1 MKKFQGII
9 ESPTPPPI
17 NCFWL
22 YNGTVRYFNN
32 KTGKWES
39 VNSSESNSDILKI
52 TISEEDLNKVLNG
65 EQVIIKNNKI
75 SPYANV
81 LILESGKYS
90 CYFNKVMQSN
100 STGQYITGNIHTKN
114 HEFGN
119 LGAIVSEGVITLTS
133 VFVNYSNAIVEL
145 EIGDSNEIKEHNLN
159 NLVQGHFFT
168 HLDYGYG
175 VGTFQ
180 TKIGGFA
187 HVTTAYGNEVFYSI
201 KGDGSII
208 KDEDYIKPNEPY
220 TIQLDSNDIGK
231 PLEDVMASHILNCG
245 EIIVNGVT
253 GPVTYTRSVDSTESM
268 IYFIS
273 SKKDNSFQI
282 LTYNVSS
289 KTITSAISKYTV
301 PAATKSSIGGVKA
314 MTNIADV
321 VNGSTTQDTVDVLVG
336 TVNSLL
342 SQLRAVGLI
351 IN

>member
-81 LILESGKYS
+81 LILESGKYPY
-90 CYFNKVMQSN
+90 YFNKVMQSN
-100 STGQYITGNIHTKN
+100 GTSQYITGNIHTKN

-201 KGDGSII
+201 KDDGSII

-273 SKKDNSFQI
+273 SK
-282 LTYNVSS
+282 
-289 KTITSAISKYTV
+289 TITSAISKYTV
-301 PAATKSSIGGVKA
+301 PAATKSRIGGVKA

-342 SQLRAVGLI
+342 PQLRAVGLI

>member
-22 YNGTVRYFNN
+22 YDGTVRYFNN
-32 KTGKWES
+32 KTSKWES

-75 SPYANV
+75 SPY
-81 LILESGKYS
+81 
-90 CYFNKVMQSN
+90 
-100 STGQYITGNIHTKN
+100 
-114 HEFGN
+114 
-119 LGAIVSEGVITLTS
+119 
-133 VFVNYSNAIVEL
+133 
-145 EIGDSNEIKEHNLN
+145 
-159 NLVQGHFFT
+159 
-168 HLDYGYG
+168 
-175 VGTFQ
+175 
-180 TKIGGFA
+180 
-187 HVTTAYGNEVFYSI
+187 
-201 KGDGSII
+201 
-208 KDEDYIKPNEPY
+208 EPY

>member
-17 NCFWL
+17 NYFWL

-90 CYFNKVMQSN
+90 Y
-100 STGQYITGNIHTKN
+100 
-114 HEFGN
+114 
-119 LGAIVSEGVITLTS
+119 
-133 VFVNYSNAIVEL
+133 
-145 EIGDSNEIKEHNLN
+145 
-159 NLVQGHFFT
+159 T

-180 TKIGGFA
+180 TEIGGFA

-201 KGDGSII
+201 KDDGSII

-253 GPVTYTRSVDSTESM
+253 GPITYTRSVDSTESM

-289 KTITSAISKYTV
+289 KTITSAISKYAV

-336 TVNSLL
+336 TFNSLL

>member
-1 MKKFQGII
+1 MRRFREIIEDIKAPSPQSLWLDKGELKFFGVKGWTSMVGGRDEDRQELEEKVDSLDKEMGTANNDIKKLQSSKLTCLQLQIGNSAEVKQHNLKELQGIAG
-9 ESPTPPPI
+9 
-17 NCFWL
+17 F
-22 YNGTVRYFNN
+22 
-32 KTGKWES
+32 
-39 VNSSESNSDILKI
+39 
-52 TISEEDLNKVLNG
+52 
-65 EQVIIKNNKI
+65 
-75 SPYANV
+75 
-81 LILESGKYS
+81 
-90 CYFNKVMQSN
+90 
-100 STGQYITGNIHTKN
+100 
-114 HEFGN
+114 
-119 LGAIVSEGVITLTS
+119 
-133 VFVNYSNAIVEL
+133 
-145 EIGDSNEIKEHNLN
+145 
-159 NLVQGHFFT
+159 FFT
-168 HLDYGYG
+168 ELDYGYG
-175 VGTFQ
+175 VGTYQ
-180 TKIGGFA
+180 SSTGGFA
-187 HVTTAYGNEVFYSI
+187 HVVTAHDNNTYYDI
-201 KGDGSII
+201 AADGSIA
-208 KDEDYIKPNEPY
+208 KNDDYISPNEPY

-253 GPVTYTRSVDSTESM
+253 GPITYTRSVDSTESM

-342 SQLRAVGLI
+342 SQLRAAGLI

>member
-1 MKKFQGII
+1 MRRFREIIEDIKAPSPQSLWLDKGELKFFGVKGWTSMVGGRDEDRQEPEEKVDSLDKEMGTANNDIKKLQSSKLTCLQLQIGNSAEVKQHNLKELQGIAG
-9 ESPTPPPI
+9 
-17 NCFWL
+17 F
-22 YNGTVRYFNN
+22 
-32 KTGKWES
+32 
-39 VNSSESNSDILKI
+39 
-52 TISEEDLNKVLNG
+52 
-65 EQVIIKNNKI
+65 
-75 SPYANV
+75 
-81 LILESGKYS
+81 
-90 CYFNKVMQSN
+90 
-100 STGQYITGNIHTKN
+100 
-114 HEFGN
+114 
-119 LGAIVSEGVITLTS
+119 
-133 VFVNYSNAIVEL
+133 
-145 EIGDSNEIKEHNLN
+145 
-159 NLVQGHFFT
+159 FFT
-168 HLDYGYG
+168 ELDYGYG
-175 VGTFQ
+175 VGTYQ
-180 TKIGGFA
+180 SSTGGFA
-187 HVTTAYGNEVFYSI
+187 HVVTAHDNNTYYDI
-201 KGDGSII
+201 AADGSIA
-208 KDEDYIKPNEPY
+208 KNDDYISPNEPY

-321 VNGSTTQDTVDVLVG
+321 VNGSTTQDTVDILVE

-342 SQLRAVGLI
+342 SKLRAAGLI

>member
-22 YNGTVRYFNN
+22 YDGTVRYFNN

-52 TISEEDLNKVLNG
+52 TISEGDLNKALNG

-90 CYFNKVMQSN
+90 HYFNKVMQSN
-100 STGQYITGNIHTKN
+100 GISQYITGNIHTKN

-187 HVTTAYGNEVFYSI
+187 HVTTTYGNEVFYSI
-201 KGDGSII
+201 KDDGSII

-301 PAATKSSIGGVKA
+301 PAATNSSIGGVKA

>member
-22 YNGTVRYFNN
+22 YDGTVRYFNN

-52 TISEEDLNKVLNG
+52 TISEGDLNKVLNG
-65 EQVIIKNNKI
+65 EQVII
-75 SPYANV
+75 
-81 LILESGKYS
+81 
-90 CYFNKVMQSN
+90 
-100 STGQYITGNIHTKN
+100 
-114 HEFGN
+114 
-119 LGAIVSEGVITLTS
+119 
-133 VFVNYSNAIVEL
+133 
-145 EIGDSNEIKEHNLN
+145 
-159 NLVQGHFFT
+159 
-168 HLDYGYG
+168 
-175 VGTFQ
+175 
-180 TKIGGFA
+180 
-187 HVTTAYGNEVFYSI
+187 GNEVFYSM
-201 KGDGSII
+201 KGDGPII

-253 GPVTYTRSVDSTESM
+253 GPITYTRSVDSTESM

-289 KTITSAISKYTV
+289 KTITSAISKYAV
-301 PAATKSSIGGVKA
+301 PAATKSSVGGVKA

-321 VNGSTTQDTVDVLVG
+321 VNGSTTQDTVDILVE

-342 SQLRAVGLI
+342 PKLIAAGLI

>member
-1 MKKFQGII
+1 MRRFREIIEDIKAPSPQSLWLDKGELKFFGVKGWTSMVGGRDEDRQELEEKVDSLDKEMGTANNDIKKLQSSKLTCLQLQIGNSAEVKQHNLKELQGIAG
-9 ESPTPPPI
+9 
-17 NCFWL
+17 F
-22 YNGTVRYFNN
+22 
-32 KTGKWES
+32 
-39 VNSSESNSDILKI
+39 
-52 TISEEDLNKVLNG
+52 
-65 EQVIIKNNKI
+65 
-75 SPYANV
+75 
-81 LILESGKYS
+81 
-90 CYFNKVMQSN
+90 
-100 STGQYITGNIHTKN
+100 
-114 HEFGN
+114 
-119 LGAIVSEGVITLTS
+119 
-133 VFVNYSNAIVEL
+133 
-145 EIGDSNEIKEHNLN
+145 
-159 NLVQGHFFT
+159 FFT
-168 HLDYGYG
+168 ELDYGYG
-175 VGTFQ
+175 VGTYQ
-180 TKIGGFA
+180 SSTGGFA
-187 HVTTAYGNEVFYSI
+187 HVVTAHDNNTYYDI
-201 KGDGSII
+201 AADGSIA
-208 KDEDYIKPNEPY
+208 KNDDYISPNEPY
-220 TIQLDSNDIGK
+220 TIQLDSTDIGK

-314 MTNIADV
+314 MANIADV

>member
-32 KTGKWES
+32 KTGKLES

-90 CYFNKVMQSN
+90 YYFNKVMQSN
-100 STGQYITGNIHTKN
+100 GTSQYITGNIHTKN

-201 KGDGSII
+201 KDDGSII

-253 GPVTYTRSVDSTESM
+253 GPVTYTRS
-268 IYFIS
+268 
-273 SKKDNSFQI
+273 
-282 LTYNVSS
+282 
-289 KTITSAISKYTV
+289 
-301 PAATKSSIGGVKA
+301 TKSSIGGVKA

>member
-32 KTGKWES
+32 RTGKWES

-90 CYFNKVMQSN
+90 YYFNKVMQSN
-100 STGQYITGNIHTKN
+100 GTSQYITGNIHTKN
-114 HEFGN
+114 HEFSN

-133 VFVNYSNAIVEL
+133 VFVNYSNA
-145 EIGDSNEIKEHNLN
+145 
-159 NLVQGHFFT
+159 
-168 HLDYGYG
+168 
-175 VGTFQ
+175 
-180 TKIGGFA
+180 
-187 HVTTAYGNEVFYSI
+187 
-201 KGDGSII
+201 
-208 KDEDYIKPNEPY
+208 
-220 TIQLDSNDIGK
+220 
-231 PLEDVMASHILNCG
+231 
-245 EIIVNGVT
+245 
-253 GPVTYTRSVDSTESM
+253 
-268 IYFIS
+268 
-273 SKKDNSFQI
+273 
-282 LTYNVSS
+282 
-289 KTITSAISKYTV
+289 
-301 PAATKSSIGGVKA
+301 GVKA

>member
-22 YNGTVRYFNN
+22 YNGIVRYFNN

-52 TISEEDLNKVLNG
+52 TIGEEYLNKVLSG
-65 EQVIIKNNKI
+65 EQVTIRNNKI
-75 SPYANV
+75 SLYANV

-90 CYFNKVMQSN
+90 YYFNKVMQSN
-100 STGQYITGNIHTKN
+100 GTSQYITGNIHTKN

-133 VFVNYSNAIVEL
+133 VSVNYSNAIVEL

-187 HVTTAYGNEVFYSI
+187 RVTTTYGNEVFYSI
-201 KGDGSII
+201 KDDGSII
-208 KDEDYIKPNEPY
+208 KGEDYIKPNEPY

-253 GPVTYTRSVDSTESM
+253 GPITYTRSVDSTESM

-289 KTITSAISKYTV
+289 KTITSAISKYAV
-301 PAATKSSIGGVKA
+301 PAATRSSIGGVKA

-351 IN
+351 MN

>member
-1 MKKFQGII
+1 MRRFREIIEDIKAPSPQSLWLDKGELKFFGVKGWTSMVGGRGEDRQELEEEVDSLDKEMGAANNDIKKLQSSKLTCLQLQIGNSDEVKQHNLKELQGIAG
-9 ESPTPPPI
+9 
-17 NCFWL
+17 F
-22 YNGTVRYFNN
+22 
-32 KTGKWES
+32 
-39 VNSSESNSDILKI
+39 
-52 TISEEDLNKVLNG
+52 
-65 EQVIIKNNKI
+65 
-75 SPYANV
+75 
-81 LILESGKYS
+81 
-90 CYFNKVMQSN
+90 
-100 STGQYITGNIHTKN
+100 
-114 HEFGN
+114 
-119 LGAIVSEGVITLTS
+119 
-133 VFVNYSNAIVEL
+133 
-145 EIGDSNEIKEHNLN
+145 
-159 NLVQGHFFT
+159 FFT
-168 HLDYGYG
+168 ELDYGYG
-175 VGTFQ
+175 VGTYQ
-180 TKIGGFA
+180 SSTGGFA
-187 HVTTAYGNEVFYSI
+187 HVVTAHDNNTYYDI
-201 KGDGSII
+201 AADGSIV
-208 KDEDYIKPNEPY
+208 KNDDYISPNEPY

>member
-52 TISEEDLNKVLNG
+52 TISEEDLNKVLIG

-81 LILESGKYS
+81 LILESGKYPY
-90 CYFNKVMQSN
+90 YFNKVMQSN
-100 STGQYITGNIHTKN
+100 GTSQYITGNIHTKN

-201 KGDGSII
+201 KDDGSII

-273 SKKDNSFQI
+273 SK
-282 LTYNVSS
+282 
-289 KTITSAISKYTV
+289 TITSAISKYTV

-342 SQLRAVGLI
+342 PQLRAVGLI

>member
-9 ESPTPPPI
+9 ESPTSPPI

-32 KTGKWES
+32 KTGTWES

-75 SPYANV
+75 SPYTNV

-90 CYFNKVMQSN
+90 YYFNKVMQSN
-100 STGQYITGNIHTKN
+100 GTSQYITGNIRTKN

-253 GPVTYTRSVDSTESM
+253 GPITYTRSVDSTESM

-289 KTITSAISKYTV
+289 KTITSAISKYAV

-321 VNGSTTQDTVDVLVG
+321 VNGSTTQDTVDVLVR

-342 SQLRAVGLI
+342 SQLRAIGLI
-351 IN
+351 IS

>member
-1 MKKFQGII
+1 MRRFREIIEDIKAPSPQSLWLDKGELKFFGVKGWTSMVGGRDEDRQEPEEKVDSLDKEMGTANNDIKKLQSSKLTCLQLQIGNSAEVKQHNLKELQGIAG
-9 ESPTPPPI
+9 
-17 NCFWL
+17 F
-22 YNGTVRYFNN
+22 
-32 KTGKWES
+32 
-39 VNSSESNSDILKI
+39 
-52 TISEEDLNKVLNG
+52 
-65 EQVIIKNNKI
+65 
-75 SPYANV
+75 
-81 LILESGKYS
+81 
-90 CYFNKVMQSN
+90 
-100 STGQYITGNIHTKN
+100 
-114 HEFGN
+114 
-119 LGAIVSEGVITLTS
+119 
-133 VFVNYSNAIVEL
+133 
-145 EIGDSNEIKEHNLN
+145 
-159 NLVQGHFFT
+159 FFT
-168 HLDYGYG
+168 ELDYGYG
-175 VGTFQ
+175 VGTYQ
-180 TKIGGFA
+180 SSTGGFA
-187 HVTTAYGNEVFYSI
+187 HVVTAHDNNTYYDI
-201 KGDGSII
+201 AADGSIA
-208 KDEDYIKPNEPY
+208 KNDDYISPNEPY
-220 TIQLDSNDIGK
+220 TIQLDSTDIGK

>member
-1 MKKFQGII
+1 MRRFREIIEDIKAPSPQSLWLDKGELKFFGVKGWTSMVGGRDEDRQELEEKADSLDKEKGAANNDIKKLQSSKLTCLQLQIGNSDEVKQHNLKELQGIAG
-9 ESPTPPPI
+9 
-17 NCFWL
+17 F
-22 YNGTVRYFNN
+22 
-32 KTGKWES
+32 
-39 VNSSESNSDILKI
+39 
-52 TISEEDLNKVLNG
+52 
-65 EQVIIKNNKI
+65 
-75 SPYANV
+75 
-81 LILESGKYS
+81 
-90 CYFNKVMQSN
+90 
-100 STGQYITGNIHTKN
+100 
-114 HEFGN
+114 
-119 LGAIVSEGVITLTS
+119 
-133 VFVNYSNAIVEL
+133 
-145 EIGDSNEIKEHNLN
+145 
-159 NLVQGHFFT
+159 FFT
-168 HLDYGYG
+168 ELDYGYG
-175 VGTFQ
+175 VGTYQ
-180 TKIGGFA
+180 SSTGGFA
-187 HVTTAYGNEVFYSI
+187 HVVTAHDNNTYYDI
-201 KGDGSII
+201 AADGSIV
-208 KDEDYIKPNEPY
+208 KNDDYISPNEPY

>member
-1 MKKFQGII
+1 MRRFREIIEDIKAPSPQSLWLDKGELKFFGAKGWTSMVGGGDEDRQEPEEKVDSLDKEMGAANNDIKKLQSSKLTCLQLQIGNSDDVKQHNLKELQGIAG
-9 ESPTPPPI
+9 
-17 NCFWL
+17 F
-22 YNGTVRYFNN
+22 
-32 KTGKWES
+32 
-39 VNSSESNSDILKI
+39 
-52 TISEEDLNKVLNG
+52 
-65 EQVIIKNNKI
+65 
-75 SPYANV
+75 
-81 LILESGKYS
+81 
-90 CYFNKVMQSN
+90 
-100 STGQYITGNIHTKN
+100 
-114 HEFGN
+114 
-119 LGAIVSEGVITLTS
+119 
-133 VFVNYSNAIVEL
+133 
-145 EIGDSNEIKEHNLN
+145 
-159 NLVQGHFFT
+159 FFT
-168 HLDYGYG
+168 ELDYGYG
-175 VGTFQ
+175 VGTYQ
-180 TKIGGFA
+180 SSTGGFA
-187 HVTTAYGNEVFYSI
+187 HVVTAHDNNTYYDIAV
-201 KGDGSII
+201 DGSIV
-208 KDEDYIKPNEPY
+208 KNDDYISPNEPY